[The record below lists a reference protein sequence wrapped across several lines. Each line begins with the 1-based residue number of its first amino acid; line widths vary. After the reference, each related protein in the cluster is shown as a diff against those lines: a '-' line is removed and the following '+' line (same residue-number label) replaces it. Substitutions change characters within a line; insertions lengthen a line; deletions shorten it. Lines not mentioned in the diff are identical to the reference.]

1 MSTPC
6 QLQIQ
11 DLGKIAYEP
20 ALELQR
26 EVQRSVIDQR
36 GCENAELFHLLIL
49 EHDPPVITVSRR
61 QGAHQHLVASEQQLD
76 EAGVTVC
83 NTDRGGDI
91 TYHGPGQ
98 IVGYSICDLN
108 ALSLRL
114 HGYMRFLESCIID
127 VLAQFDIEA
136 HRDKCATGV
145 WVGDSKICAMGVRI
159 SRWVSMHGFAI
170 NVSPNLTHFDLI
182 VPCGLAGRT
191 VTSMSHLLGD
201 KCPSIEEV
209 KSVVANTFGM
219 AIERQAQV
227 QQAPRQ

>member
-11 DLGKIAYEP
+11 DLGKIAYEQ
-20 ALELQR
+20 ALKVQR
-26 EVQRSVIDQR
+26 TVQRSVIEQR
-36 GCENAELFHLLIL
+36 GCENVQPFHLLLL
-49 EHDPPVITVSRR
+49 EHDPPVITISKRKGV
-61 QGAHQHLVASEQQLD
+61 QQHLLASEQQLD

-91 TYHGPGQ
+91 TYHGPDQ
-98 IVGYSICDLN
+98 LVGYSICDLN

-127 VLAQFDIEA
+127 VLVQFDIDA
-136 HRDKCATGV
+136 HRDDCATGV

-170 NVSPNLTHFDLI
+170 NVAPNLSHFDLI

-191 VTSMSHLLGD
+191 VTSMSQVLGD
-201 KCPSIEEV
+201 NCPSMDEV
-209 KSVVANTFGM
+209 KSVVSKTFEG